1 MKMTK
6 RVVALVLCLTLV
18 FSLSI
23 VAYAASSKT
32 FFSSTRYG
40 YTVTGRGTTDTTE
53 ATATMIV
60 TPGNSPSIPEY
71 DCSSTVSLYA
81 YSSDDSLVAS
91 AKDTKTDDVRV
102 ACTYSAGTATYTISS
117 FRFTGYNYGS
127 YDLKV

>member
-6 RVVALVLCLTLV
+6 RVVALVLCLTLI

-32 FFSSTRYG
+32 FFSATRYG
-40 YTVTGRGTTDTTE
+40 YTVTGRGTTDTSK

-71 DCSSTVSLYA
+71 DCTSYVSLTA
-81 YSSDDSLVAS
+81 RSSNGNIIARAEDTSSDDVYAECNY
-91 AKDTKTDDVRV
+91 R
-102 ACTYSAGTATYTISS
+102 AGAVTHTISS
-117 FRFTGYNYGS
+117 FKFTGYNYGS
-127 YDLKV
+127 YTEYV